1 MNAFRYY
8 TFSVLLTIVMFVS
21 CNSQEQYREQEVK
34 DFSQEQYR
42 GQEVKDFSLVM
53 TAEDSVISANVNGLG
68 FALLKGITSNG
79 DLQSSV
85 FSPLSAA
92 SVLAMTIN
100 GTSGLALQDLEK
112 IIGSSQCANDF
123 FRKYIQG
130 LPQSKDNSIR
140 LNNLIA
146 VDQKYPLN
154 DSFVN
159 QLQDSYQAVARNY
172 DFSDIKTVSEINDWM
187 KGCTEGRISE
197 AIDKIDDQEGAIM
210 INTLRLKSRWSD
222 PFSSQ
227 LTKDRRFVKDDGDT
241 IMIPMMYQEMPV
253 EMMENDEYQALA
265 KELELNH
272 FKMLFVLPKKL
283 SLSAFSSMM
292 NLKMFYEILDSLQF
306 IDDNIKISIPKFTVS
321 SEFNYF
327 ESFKR
332 LMPNAFGMNPD
343 LTKMTPVPARI
354 NRMIQKSALEVMESG
369 VEATSVTTEIY
380 LFKGMSPSFCAD
392 HPFFYF
398 IYDDISRTILF
409 MGQFCGN

>member
-1 MNAFRYY
+1 
-8 TFSVLLTIVMFVS
+8 
-21 CNSQEQYREQEVK
+21 
-34 DFSQEQYR
+34 
-42 GQEVKDFSLVM
+42 
-53 TAEDSVISANVNGLG
+53 
-68 FALLKGITSNG
+68 
-79 DLQSSV
+79 
-85 FSPLSAA
+85 
-92 SVLAMTIN
+92 
-100 GTSGLALQDLEK
+100 
-112 IIGSSQCANDF
+112 
-123 FRKYIQG
+123 
-130 LPQSKDNSIR
+130 
-140 LNNLIA
+140 
-146 VDQKYPLN
+146 
-154 DSFVN
+154 
-159 QLQDSYQAVARNY
+159 
-172 DFSDIKTVSEINDWM
+172 
-187 KGCTEGRISE
+187 
-197 AIDKIDDQEGAIM
+197 M

-343 LTKMTPVPARI
+343 LSKMTRVPARI
-354 NRMIQKSALEVMESG
+354 NRVIQKSALEVMEYG